1 MATYLMFG
9 KYSLESIGKISAART
24 KSATAAIGDCGGQLK
39 GGYALLGEKDLVL
52 IAEFPSTEAA
62 MKASVAL
69 SKLLGIGFTTAPA
82 VSIEEFDK
90 LLAKG

>member
-1 MATYLMFG
+1 MATYLLFG

-24 KSATAAIGDCGGQLK
+24 KSATTAIGELGGQVK
-39 GGYALLGEKDLVL
+39 GGYAMLGETDLVL
-52 IAEFPSTEAA
+52 ITEFPSTEAA

-82 VSIEEFDK
+82 VTIEEFDK
-90 LLAKG
+90 LFSKG